1 MGQNNFIEIKQ
12 FTAAEEQMN
21 SGMHTQSTILR
32 NEAVPHSTAE
42 SHGPRFK
49 GHTPHGSVT
58 HSSGKGYTPERDSTA
73 VTGWQ
78 AWRGGHKLAGR
89 QDFKE
94 VLGRRGTQTPT
105 HMLDPRRLSCCMLK
119 KKMVTL
125 NYLKIFPEGYTNNT
139 HGLLKQNF
147 KKIHMLTL

>member
-1 MGQNNFIEIKQ
+1 M
-12 FTAAEEQMN
+12 
-21 SGMHTQSTILR
+21 
-32 NEAVPHSTAE
+32 PHSAAE

-58 HSSGKGYTPERDSTA
+58 HSSGKGYTPELDKHSGDWLA
-73 VTGWQ
+73 GLE
-78 AWRGGHKLAGR
+78 GGHKLVGR

-119 KKMVTL
+119 KKNGNSEL
-125 NYLKIFPEGYTNNT
+125 S
-139 HGLLKQNF
+139 
-147 KKIHMLTL
+147 